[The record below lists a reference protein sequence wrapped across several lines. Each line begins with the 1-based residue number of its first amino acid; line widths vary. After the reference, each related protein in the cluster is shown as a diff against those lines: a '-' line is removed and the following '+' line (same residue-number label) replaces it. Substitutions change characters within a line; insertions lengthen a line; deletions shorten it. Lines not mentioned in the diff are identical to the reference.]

1 MKPGEP
7 VLFIGT
13 QNKVRLVISV
23 LLALAFLAAAFAKLT
38 GNEMMV
44 GNFARYGYPL
54 WFMYFVGVA
63 ELAGAIGL
71 LLKPTA
77 VWAAV
82 CLGVLML
89 GAVGTH
95 FINDPATQAV
105 PAIVLLILC
114 AVVAYMSRGA
124 STVATA

>member
-1 MKPGEP
+1 M
-7 VLFIGT
+7 FIGT
-13 QNKVRLVISV
+13 QNKIRLVISV

-38 GNEMMV
+38 GHEMMV

-54 WFMYFVGVA
+54 WFMYFVGMA

-71 LLKPTA
+71 FVKQTA
-77 VWAAV
+77 FWAAA

-95 FINDPATQAV
+95 FINDPVTQAV

-114 AVVAYMSRGA
+114 ALVAYMSRRA
-124 STVATA
+124 STVVTA

>member
-77 VWAAV
+77 VWAPWA
-82 CLGVLML
+82 L
-89 GAVGTH
+89 T
-95 FINDPATQAV
+95 
-105 PAIVLLILC
+105 
-114 AVVAYMSRGA
+114 S
-124 STVATA
+124 STIQRRRRCRRSCC